1 MGRKVGQDA
10 GQPRRRAPFFETRA
24 TPGPHPGPL
33 ESGWRKAKCRRQEG
47 QLGES
52 CPTYNTRFPAGLG
65 GPEDF
70 HILPTDSVTKWFCF
84 W

>member
-1 MGRKVGQDA
+1 MLGN
-10 GQPRRRAPFFETRA
+10 
-24 TPGPHPGPL
+24 PGEEPHPLSPERLQGPTL
-33 ESGWRKAKCRRQEG
+33 DLWSKAKCRRQEG

-70 HILPTDSVTKWFCF
+70 HILPSDSVTKWFCF